1 MEGARLW
8 PGWMQLIGLGEAPEH
23 MTYDPGI
30 GRTNSYIDDSNY
42 TILRINTDKGV
53 NARRMSGS

>member
-1 MEGARLW
+1 
-8 PGWMQLIGLGEAPEH
+8 MQLIGLGEAPGH